1 MSAFYREKVLSVQHW
16 TDTLFSFRATRDS
29 GFRFQNGQFAMIG
42 LEVEGRPLLRA
53 YSMASANHE
62 EELEFF
68 SIKVQDGP
76 LTSRLQKIKEGD
88 TILVGRKATG
98 TLITDNLIPGKRLM
112 LLSTG
117 TGLAPF
123 ASLIKD
129 PEVYDQFDS
138 IVLVH
143 GCRQV
148 SELAY
153 GEKLV
158 ASLREDELFG
168 ELLADK
174 LIYYPT
180 VTREPF
186 KNRGRITDL
195 ISSEQIFN
203 DIGQGPLDRRARGDR
218 PVRAGP
224 PGQQVRVV
232 LDVQAQHPAGDGGGQ
247 QVQRVRGVAGEHH
260 DVRRARPDELADAL
274 PRPLQQRGADLREV
288 ARTPVHAREQRQDV
302 GDVRRDRLQGGGA
315 GREVEVGVLGR
326 AAGDQRHPCAGPD
339 RTRQGRD
346 GAIEGERHRR
356 VLSRTGTRS
365 RVRACRRDCHDGQV
379 VTRSTPPRRRVADQR
394 AGAWR
399 WHS

>member
-1 MSAFYREKVLSVQHW
+1 MVYSNKLSAEERKHMSAFHREKVLSVRHW
-16 TDTLFSFRATRDS
+16 TDTLFSFTATRDS
-29 GFRFQNGQFAMIG
+29 GFRFLNGQFAMIG

-68 SIKVQDGP
+68 SIKVPDGP

-98 TLITDNLIPGKRLM
+98 TLVADNLIPGERLL

-129 PEVYDQFDS
+129 PEVYDRFET

-153 GEKLV
+153 GERLV
-158 ASLREDELFG
+158 RNLDSDEFFG
-168 ELLADK
+168 SILKVK

-186 KNRGRITDL
+186 RNRGRITDL
-195 ISSEQIFN
+195 ITSERLFN
-203 DIGQGPLDRRARGDR
+203 DIDLKPLDI
-218 PVRAGP
+218 
-224 PGQQVRVV
+224 
-232 LDVQAQHPAGDGGGQ
+232 
-247 QVQRVRGVAGEHH
+247 E
-260 DVRRARPDELADAL
+260 
-274 PRPLQQRGADLREV
+274 
-288 ARTPVHAREQRQDV
+288 T
-302 GDVRRDRLQGGGA
+302 DRLMM
-315 GREVEVGVLGR
+315 
-326 AAGDQRHPCAGPD
+326 
-339 RTRQGRD
+339 
-346 GAIEGERHRR
+346 
-356 VLSRTGTRS
+356 
-365 RVRACRRDCHDGQV
+365 
-379 VTRSTPPRRRVADQR
+379 
-394 AGAWR
+394 
-399 WHS
+399 

>member
-129 PEVYDQFDS
+129 PDVYENYET
-138 IVLVH
+138 IVLAH
-143 GCRQV
+143 GCRQI

-153 GEKLV
+153 GEHLVEGLRDHEFFGPLIGDKLV
-158 ASLREDELFG
+158 
-168 ELLADK
+168 
-174 LIYYPT
+174 YYPT

-203 DIGQGPLDRRARGDR
+203 DIGQGPLDIATDR
-218 PVRAGP
+218 IMMCGS
-224 PGQQVRVV
+224 PGM
-232 LDVQAQHPAGDGGGQ
+232 L
-247 QVQRVRGVAGEHH
+247 E
-260 DVRRARPDELADAL
+260 ELKVMF
-274 PRPLQQRGADLREV
+274 E
-288 ARTPVHAREQRQDV
+288 
-302 GDVRRDRLQGGGA
+302 
-315 GREVEVGVLGR
+315 
-326 AAGDQRHPCAGPD
+326 
-339 RTRQGRD
+339 GRD
-346 GAIEGERHRR
+346 FVEGSGNKPGHFVIEKAFVER
-356 VLSRTGTRS
+356 
-365 RVRACRRDCHDGQV
+365 
-379 VTRSTPPRRRVADQR
+379 
-394 AGAWR
+394 
-399 WHS
+399 